1 MMAGF
6 SLARAW
12 TPAVSRELS
21 RSARMTVIG
30 AVFFMT
36 SDSLPA
42 WDRFAG
48 GVPVPAL
55 LVLSSDWLA
64 QWCSARSAQRD

>member
-1 MMAGF
+1 MA
-6 SLARAW
+6 
-12 TPAVSRELS
+12 
-21 RSARMTVIG
+21 VIG
-30 AVFFMT
+30 TVFFMI
-36 SDSLPA
+36 SDCLPA
-42 WDRFAG
+42 WDRFDG